1 MVVFAVIEGGF
12 SIGQMMPVPLSY
24 FSPLFGGLPGAT
36 RMGME
41 PTYYWDALQP
51 EILDWLNSHTAP
63 GQKVLFCRYPT
74 SWLYLKQT
82 GRLQVPIRPADPG
95 DWAWYVLQNRPGD
108 FWPMD
113 HYLVAHGHPAKVY
126 IKCGV
131 PLLWVFPY
139 DDVKAWADE
148 GLLENGRQGLSTGS
162 RAVEPVLCLV
172 FQTMT
177 RSVRKRSA
185 AASSVSLRLQKQKR
199 TYCRPHGLVL
209 KEAGTGNRGHADVAD
224 QVPGE
229 SHIVVGSEGVNSRHD
244 VVGPFGCIELEADIP
259 EHPAEAIPTCLVL
272 GGKPRVILAG
282 QTIGHGTSLLKW
294 SRAPIDTKSW
304 I

>member
-1 MVVFAVIEGGF
+1 MRQFLPAFGFLALLVGLGAEWVRSRLGKWGSLMVVIAVIEGGI
-12 SIGQMMPVPLSY
+12 SIGQMMPVPFSY
-24 FSPLFGGLPGAT
+24 YSPLFGGLAGAT

-82 GRLQVPIRPADPG
+82 GRLQCALLPADAG

-148 GLLENGRQGLSTGS
+148 ELARERETRPFDGRPS
-162 RAVEPVLCLV
+162 R
-172 FQTMT
+172 
-177 RSVRKRSA
+177 
-185 AASSVSLRLQKQKR
+185 
-199 TYCRPHGLVL
+199 
-209 KEAGTGNRGHADVAD
+209 
-224 QVPGE
+224 
-229 SHIVVGSEGVNSRHD
+229 
-244 VVGPFGCIELEADIP
+244 
-259 EHPAEAIPTCLVL
+259 
-272 GGKPRVILAG
+272 
-282 QTIGHGTSLLKW
+282 
-294 SRAPIDTKSW
+294 
-304 I
+304 